1 MKKKSYPFR
10 HSYKCFTLAHWGRT
24 VGRGLD
30 LSFHKQSKIKIFF
43 SSAHDNDVKE
53 ANKQKGQHGSQAT
66 QHSLFQATQPPQQA
80 HLQQHI
86 PHYVQA
92 HQTPLQYPQTTP
104 QQNCQRIVSS
114 SHTSS
119 YPLQTCPAG
128 LQGGV
133 QAQGPMQPAGVSL
146 AVPIEV
152 KPCLSVS
159 YNRSYQLAGRY
170 PCITPCFER

>member
-1 MKKKSYPFR
+1 M
-10 HSYKCFTLAHWGRT
+10 
-24 VGRGLD
+24 
-30 LSFHKQSKIKIFF
+30 
-43 SSAHDNDVKE
+43 
-53 ANKQKGQHGSQAT
+53 QHG
-66 QHSLFQATQPPQQA
+66 LFQATQPPQQA

-86 PHYVQA
+86 PQYVQA

-104 QQNCQRIVSS
+104 QQNCQQIVSS
-114 SHTSS
+114 THASS

-133 QAQGPMQPAGVSL
+133 QTRGPMQTAAGVSL
-146 AVPIEV
+146 AVPIEM

-159 YNRSYQLAGRY
+159 YNRSYHLAGRY